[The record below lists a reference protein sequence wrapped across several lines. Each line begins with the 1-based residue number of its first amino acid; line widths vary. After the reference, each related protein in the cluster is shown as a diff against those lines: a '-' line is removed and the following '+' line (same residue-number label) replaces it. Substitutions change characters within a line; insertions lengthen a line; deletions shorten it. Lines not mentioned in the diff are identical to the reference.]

1 VAALDD
7 YGVARGAIL
16 ALRSIPFPMVKLH
29 PSLCAGLDGESLSA
43 RRALALTT
51 GQVETAHALGT
62 IVVAKSVE
70 TLAQLRALEKAGCDA
85 MQGWLLG
92 RPGKVPNLTE

>member
-1 VAALDD
+1 MA
-7 YGVARGAIL
+7 
-16 ALRSIPFPMVKLH
+16 
-29 PSLCAGLDGESLSA
+29 A
-43 RRALALTT
+43 RRALTLTAS
-51 GQVETAHALGT
+51 QVEAAHALGT
-62 IVVAKSVE
+62 VVVAKSVE

>member
-1 VAALDD
+1 
-7 YGVARGAIL
+7 
-16 ALRSIPFPMVKLH
+16 
-29 PSLCAGLDGESLSA
+29 
-43 RRALALTT
+43 LALTT

-70 TLAQLRALEKAGCDA
+70 TLAQLRALEKTGCDA